1 MMLAHIPDWIQQVFV
16 FILGCC
22 LGSFFNVVIYR
33 LPAKLSI
40 VQPGSHC
47 PRCSRPIAFYDNIPL
62 ISYLILMGKCRHCR
76 APISF
81 RYPMVEALTGTIA
94 LLLFQQYGFSM
105 QLLGESIFVSLLI
118 LIAFIDLDT
127 FTIPNILSLPGIAA
141 GLAFSFLT
149 PRLSWQD
156 SLLGILLGGGFLY
169 AVAVAY
175 QFFRRQEGLG
185 GGDIKLLAMIGAF
198 LGSAGVLFTIM
209 LASVVGAMAGIAV
222 MRRTRA
228 GLTAMVPFGPF
239 LSLGAICYLVWGQ
252 SLVHWYVSEFF
263 A

>member
-1 MMLAHIPDWIQQVFV
+1 MLALIPDWIQQVFV

-47 PRCSRPIAFYDNIPL
+47 PQCSRPIAFYDNIPL

-81 RYPMVEALTGTIA
+81 RYPTVEALTGTIA

>member
-1 MMLAHIPDWIQQVFV
+1 MLALIPDWIQQVFV

-81 RYPMVEALTGTIA
+81 RYPTVEALTGTIA

>member
-1 MMLAHIPDWIQQVFV
+1 MLTLIPDWIQQASV
-16 FILGCC
+16 FIAGCC

-47 PRCSRPIAFYDNIPL
+47 PRCTRLIAFYDNIPL

-81 RYPMVEALTGTIA
+81 RYPMVEALTGTAA

-105 QLLGESIFVSLLI
+105 QLLGEFLFVSLLI
-118 LIAFIDLDT
+118 IIAFIDLDT
-127 FTIPNILSLPGIAA
+127 YTIPNVLSLPGIAA

-156 SLLGILLGGGFLY
+156 SLLGILFGGGFLY
-169 AVAVAY
+169 AIAVAY
-175 QFFRRQEGLG
+175 QFLRRQEGLG

-198 LGSAGVLFTIM
+198 LGSTGVLFTIM
-209 LASVVGAMAGIAV
+209 LASVVGALAGIAV
-222 MRRTRA
+222 MRRTRT

-252 SLVHWYVSEFF
+252 GLVHWYVSEFLG
-263 A
+263 

>member
-1 MMLAHIPDWIQQVFV
+1 MPDWIQQVFV

-81 RYPMVEALTGTIA
+81 RYPTVEALTGTIA

>member
-1 MMLAHIPDWIQQVFV
+1 MLAHIPDWIQQVFV

-81 RYPMVEALTGTIA
+81 RYPTVEALTGTIA

>member
-1 MMLAHIPDWIQQVFV
+1 MLAHIPDWIQQVFV

>member
-1 MMLAHIPDWIQQVFV
+1 MLALIPDWIQQVFV

-81 RYPMVEALTGTIA
+81 RYPLVEALTGTIA

>member
-1 MMLAHIPDWIQQVFV
+1 MLAHIPDWIQQVFV

-81 RYPMVEALTGTIA
+81 RYPLVEALTGTIA

>member
-1 MMLAHIPDWIQQVFV
+1 MLALIPDWIQQVFV

-47 PRCSRPIAFYDNIPL
+47 PQCSRPIAFYDNIPL

-81 RYPMVEALTGTIA
+81 RYPLVEALTGTIA

>member
-1 MMLAHIPDWIQQVFV
+1 MLALIPDWIQQVFV

>member
-1 MMLAHIPDWIQQVFV
+1 MLALIPDWIQQVFV

-47 PRCSRPIAFYDNIPL
+47 PQCSRPIAFYDNIPL

>member
-1 MMLAHIPDWIQQVFV
+1 MLAHIPDWIQQVFV

-47 PRCSRPIAFYDNIPL
+47 PQCSRPIAFYDNIPL